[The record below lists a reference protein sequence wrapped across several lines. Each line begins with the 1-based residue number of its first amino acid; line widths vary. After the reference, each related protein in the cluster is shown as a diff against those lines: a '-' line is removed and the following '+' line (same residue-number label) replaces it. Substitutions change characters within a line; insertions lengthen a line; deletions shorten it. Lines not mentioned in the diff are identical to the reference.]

1 MKRLILLALFLSSTL
16 WAQSPQE
23 SYFLKGLQTS
33 EELFDFLASHPCEIG
48 LDRSCDKP
56 LRARD
61 LLRLKSLLRNLEE
74 WRLLAFDGFVPMSH
88 LDVSL
93 PFEIARGSFSIVE
106 KKRFNWERLQTES
119 WQLVTLGDDQA
130 SQEFITQT
138 QMGVAVNLVLYD
150 SFFRLIEILSQA
162 KKLRSILER
171 DLPFEGALLSKTL
184 SLAMDE
190 ARWEKTHHSIA
201 LLGSLAVRERSVFTD
216 YGLKSL
222 TAQQMKE
229 GRLDARMRKVM
240 FVKGQLQQSEFF
252 EKIYRLTG
260 VISKLFGNTAG
271 LFQLREGKLKRL
283 PASDLQEIRL
293 QLKPLSLLLEKTPF
307 RLTDKFIPGYFGHV
321 AIWLGAPKDLMAL
334 KIIHQGRVIDFLSH
348 PDVTPHL
355 EKLSQGKLVLEAL
368 RIPGVTV
375 NTLEHFMDIDD
386 LVVLEAPEM
395 SEEKRAEL
403 LLRAFQQIGKPY
415 DFNFNVES
423 ESEIVC
429 SELVYTVYQNMEWP
443 TDRSLGRY
451 TISPD
456 HVAWRAVEEC
466 FELKALY
473 LEGQKISHNLP
484 GALKKALESKQGLDY
499 RSRGGCGP

>member
-33 EELFDFLASHPCEIG
+33 EALFGFLSEHPCEIG
-48 LDRSCDKP
+48 LQRGCERP
-56 LRARD
+56 LSARD
-61 LLRLKSLLRNLEE
+61 LEQLKRLLYRLEE
-74 WRLLAFDGFVPMSH
+74 WRLLAFDGFIPMSH
-88 LDVSL
+88 LDL
-93 PFEIARGSFSIVE
+93 TMPFEMAQGSFSIVE

-171 DLPFEGALLSKTL
+171 DLPFEGAWLSKTL

-190 ARWEKTHHSIA
+190 ARWEKTRHSLA
-201 LLGSLAVRERSVFTD
+201 LLGQLVGRERSVFTD

-222 TAQQMKE
+222 TGQQMQE
-229 GRLDARMRKVM
+229 GKLDARMRKVM

-271 LFQLREGKLKRL
+271 LFQFRSGKLKTLSSREL
-283 PASDLQEIRL
+283 ESIRAE
-293 QLKPLSLLLEKTPF
+293 LKPLSLLLEKTPF

-321 AIWLGAPKDLMAL
+321 AIWLGAPKDLMGL
-334 KIIHQGRVIDFLSH
+334 KISYQGRVIDFLSH

-375 NTLEHFMDIDD
+375 NTLEQFMDIDD
-386 LVVLEAPEM
+386 LVVLEAPVM

-429 SELVYTVYQNMEWP
+429 SELVYTVYTNMEWP
-443 TDRSLGRY
+443 TDRTLGRY

-456 HVAWRAVEEC
+456 HVAWRAVDES
-466 FELKALY
+466 FELKSLY
-473 LEGQKISHNLP
+473 LEGKKISTNPQL
-484 GALKKALESKQGLDY
+484 ALRKALESKEGL
-499 RSRGGCGP
+499 

>member
-1 MKRLILLALFLSSTL
+1 MKRLIFLALLLSNTL
-16 WAQSPQE
+16 KAQSPQE
-23 SYFLKGLQTS
+23 KYFLKGLQTS
-33 EELFDFLASHPCEIG
+33 EALFEFLSEHPCEIG
-48 LDRSCDKP
+48 LQPGCERP
-56 LRARD
+56 LSARD
-61 LLRLKSLLRNLEE
+61 LEQLKRLLYSLEE
-74 WRLLAFDGFVPMSH
+74 WRLLAFDGIVPMSH
-88 LDVSL
+88 LDVSM

-119 WQLVTLGDDQA
+119 WQLVTLGDEQE

-138 QMGVAVNLVLYD
+138 QVGVAVNLVLYD

-171 DLPFEGALLSKTL
+171 DLPFEGAWLSKTL

-190 ARWEKTHHSIA
+190 ARWEKTHHSLI
-201 LLGSLAVRERSVFTD
+201 LLSQQVGRERTVFSD
-216 YGLKSL
+216 YGVKSL

-229 GRLDARMRKVM
+229 GRLDARMRKVL

-252 EKIYRLTG
+252 DKIYRLTG

-271 LFQLREGKLKRL
+271 LFQFRAGKLKTL
-283 PASDLQEIRL
+283 SSGELQSIRAE
-293 QLKPLSLLLEKTPF
+293 LKPLSLLLEKTPF

-321 AIWLGAPKDLMAL
+321 AIWLGAPQELMAL
-334 KIIHQGRVIDFLSH
+334 KISYQGRVIDFLSH

-375 NTLEHFMDIDD
+375 NTLEQFMDIDD
-386 LVVLEAPEM
+386 LVVLEAPVM
-395 SEEKRAEL
+395 SEETQATL

-429 SELVYTVYQNMEWP
+429 SELVYTVYKNMQWP
-443 TDRSLGRY
+443 TDRTLGRY

-466 FELKALY
+466 FELKTLY
-473 LEGQKISHNLP
+473 LEGKKISHNLP
-484 GALKKALESKQGLDY
+484 GALKKALESKQGLEY
-499 RSRGGCGP
+499 QPRGRCGL